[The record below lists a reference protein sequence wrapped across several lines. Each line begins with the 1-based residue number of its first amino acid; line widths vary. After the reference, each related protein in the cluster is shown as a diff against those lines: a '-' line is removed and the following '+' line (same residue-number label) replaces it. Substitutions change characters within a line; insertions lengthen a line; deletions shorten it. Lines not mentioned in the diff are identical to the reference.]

1 MFEECR
7 PEEFLT
13 LGVHTCGD
21 GFEVFDGGE
30 DSELLRDSEN
40 RCRFFFRLACILL
53 TIPPPLG
60 YVPCTKTKA
69 SPRSAINPST

>member
-53 TIPPPLG
+53 LTIQPPPPG
-60 YVPCTKTKA
+60 IRTMHK
-69 SPRSAINPST
+69 N